1 MYDSFIPRRD
11 ANALQW
17 MIAFSTGI
25 SQNPALYELTEADS
39 ESIAQAVQEFQ
50 QALAVSTFK
59 ATRTEETVNQKNIK
73 RNAATDLCR
82 NYAIGIK
89 YNEGIDDSSK
99 IAIGVRPVNTDR
111 DPIFC
116 PQTSPIVN
124 IIAAT
129 PGAHTLR
136 YSDSFTPDSAKKPF
150 GAVALQLFGYIGDEV
165 TDNENL
171 AKLLDTATRN
181 PVVTAFDPDDDG
193 KMITYFGRWIGRRG
207 DTGPWSLG
215 VSMRIAA

>member
-1 MYDSFIPRRD
+1 MSDYIPDRD
-11 ANALQW
+11 ADALLW
-17 MIAFSTGI
+17 MNAFSSGI
-25 SQNPALYELTEADS
+25 SADPAKFELSEADAEAIS
-39 ESIAQAVQEFQ
+39 QAVSEYQE
-50 QALAVSTFK
+50 ALAVATNK
-59 ATRTEETVNQKNIK
+59 ATRTEETVNVKDTK
-73 RNAATDLCR
+73 RNAAKTLCR
-82 NYAIGIK
+82 HYAIDIKFNSGISDA
-89 YNEGIDDSSK
+89 EK

-111 DPIFC
+111 SPVFC
-116 PQTSPIVN
+116 PQTSPILS

-136 YSDSFTPDSAKKPF
+136 YSDSFTPDSAKRPF
-150 GAVALQLFGYIGDEV
+150 GAAALQIFAYIGDEI

-171 AKLLDTATRN
+171 AHLIDTATRN
-181 PVVTAFDPDDDG
+181 PVVAVFQPEDDG

>member
-1 MYDSFIPRRD
+1 MSDYIPDRD
-11 ANALQW
+11 ADALLW
-17 MIAFSTGI
+17 MLAFSSGIAADPAKFELSEADAEAI
-25 SQNPALYELTEADS
+25 SQAVS
-39 ESIAQAVQEFQ
+39 EYQE
-50 QALAVSTFK
+50 ALAVATNK
-59 ATRTEETVNQKNIK
+59 ATRTEETVNVKDTK
-73 RNAATDLCR
+73 RNAAKTLCR
-82 NYAIGIK
+82 HYAIEIKFNSGISDA
-89 YNEGIDDSSK
+89 EK

-111 DPIFC
+111 SPIFC
-116 PQTSPIVN
+116 PQTSPILS

-136 YSDSFTPDSAKKPF
+136 YSDSFTPDSAKRPF
-150 GAVALQLFGYIGDEV
+150 GAAALQIFGYIGDEV

-171 AKLLDTATRN
+171 AHLIDTATRN
-181 PVVTAFDPDDDG
+181 PVVAVFQPEDDG